1 MFPMERL
8 NRHDF
13 RSEYVFVSYQEDRSR
28 HQTPLWFLP
37 GERGIRL
44 IVYLTEMIELHEC
57 RDCFQWVDR
66 EREEDCQDNIMNG
79 N

>member
-1 MFPMERL
+1 MDMISARNMCL
-8 NRHDF
+8 F
-13 RSEYVFVSYQEDRSR
+13 RIRRTGAAYQT
-28 HQTPLWFLP
+28 QLWFLP